1 MDRFTSRIISYGEQ
15 QHINRYLLH
24 AIIMNRISFRI
35 VSNNFFLEFAKK
47 NSIHL
52 MNYLVEK
59 N

>member
-1 MDRFTSRIISYGEQ
+1 MDRFTGK
-15 QHINRYLLH
+15 QHMNRYLLR
-24 AIIMNRISFRI
+24 AIIMHGISFRI
-35 VSNNFFLEFAKK
+35 VNYNFFLEFAKK